1 MSLQNAS
8 ILSGATVSASG
19 GTAQNF
25 VPDGLEVKGGIHIVD
40 SSVADFRIR
49 PAITAKS
56 AQPVTLPDG
65 TFTKDKRVITL
76 AEPFIDSKGVVQYD
90 YLKIERRMHP
100 ESPAAKGVSLLTKG
114 AQLCVDADFANF
126 WALGSP
132 A

>member
-8 ILSGATVSASG
+8 ILTGATLSATG
-19 GTAQNF
+19 GTAQSF
-25 VPDGLEVKGGIHIVD
+25 VPDGLEVKGGVHIVD

-56 AQPVTLPDG
+56 TQPVTLPDG
-65 TFTKDKRVITL
+65 TFSKDKRIITYV
-76 AEPFIDSKGVVQYD
+76 EPFIDSKGVVQYD
-90 YLKIERRMHP
+90 YVKIERRMHP
-100 ESPAAKGVSLLTKG
+100 ESSAAKGVSILNKG
-114 AQLCVDADFANF
+114 AQLMFDADTTNF